1 VKIFVSSTFE
11 DLCRGGAGFKAP
23 LPLPHHTGLDVQLA
37 GDLRQGLFAL
47 EELLDD
53 APLEL
58 HGEDAS
64 AVRLPRKLAHQ
75 SQWLPSRHGRR
86 DLLERVCPSPEKQ
99 ITAMIGR
106 LWRSLAR
113 WEQLPGEFLGEVWVA
128 ALPWDVQ
135 RPVQRSASSSLTSQ
149 RRDDTELPH
158 QVEQR
163 RDAPVLQR
171 P

>member
-1 VKIFVSSTFE
+1 M
-11 DLCRGGAGFKAP
+11 P
-23 LPLPHHTGLDVQLA
+23 LTREADHRHDRVTLA
-37 GDLRQGLFAL
+37 LF
-47 EELLDD
+47 
-53 APLEL
+53 
-58 HGEDAS
+58 GS
-64 AVRLPRKLAHQ
+64 
-75 SQWLPSRHGRR
+75 
-86 DLLERVCPSPEKQ
+86 
-99 ITAMIGR
+99 
-106 LWRSLAR
+106 R